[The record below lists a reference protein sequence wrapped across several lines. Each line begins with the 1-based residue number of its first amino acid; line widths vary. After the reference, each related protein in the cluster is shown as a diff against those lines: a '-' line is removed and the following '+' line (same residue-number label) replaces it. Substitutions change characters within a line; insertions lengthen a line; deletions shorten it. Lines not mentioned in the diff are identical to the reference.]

1 MRPAIEVEKLL
12 SEAVLSRAAG
22 AARAGRYR
30 DAAALLDSFP
40 AGEDASARV
49 IDLRARILAQQGRLA
64 EAGQLWQEAVALDPR
79 EAAYRDALSRIAR
92 IERRA
97 ARMAGGW
104 KVWFATALGA
114 VAVLLA
120 GLFALEWRL
129 ERFRAALHSDVER
142 ILSAKPAPSQ
152 APRGARPP
160 DLRIA
165 VAGVTVTEER
175 DALVLRFDSGL
186 FGSGTRLTSSARQT
200 LDALARQLE
209 PQAALILLTVVGHA
223 DPEPLPHGAVFSDNS
238 ALALARAAVVANS
251 LRGSAHLPSDMVLA
265 QGLGD
270 QGAPYPNDSREN
282 RLKNRTVVVTI
293 QRRPLPAP

>member
-1 MRPAIEVEKLL
+1 MRPVIEVEKLL

-30 DAAALLDSFP
+30 DASALLDSFP

-64 EAGQLWQEAVALDPR
+64 EAGQLWQQAVALDPG

-92 IERRA
+92 IERQV

-104 KVWFATALGA
+104 EVWFATALGA
-114 VAVLLA
+114 VVVLLA
-120 GLFALEWRL
+120 GFFALEWRL

-152 APRGARPP
+152 APRARPP

-186 FGSGTRLTSSARQT
+186 FWSGTRLTSSARQT

-209 PQAALILLTVVGHA
+209 PQAARILLTVAGYA
-223 DPEPLPHGAVFSDNS
+223 DPEPLPDGAVFSDNS
-238 ALALARAAVVANS
+238 ALALARATVVAS
-251 LRGSAHLPSDMVLA
+251 FLRGSAHLPSDMVLA

-270 QGAPYPNDSREN
+270 QGAPYPTDSREN
-282 RLKNRTVVVTI
+282 RLKNRTVVLRI
-293 QRRPLPAP
+293 QRRPPPAP